1 MNNALKTKQKG
12 FNLAEMMTTLAI
24 TSILSATAVPAFDG
38 VIERSQLDAAKS
50 EMSSSLALA
59 RSEAINRNINTAIC
73 TSAGSTCDN
82 SISWTEGWIVF
93 VDENNNGT
101 RDNAEELLYVNQLGL
116 GKVRVVS
123 NTQVS
128 NVRFRSDGS
137 VINSGSID
145 VCAGSDNGLN
155 IAITPIGRTY
165 SSKLDSSTCSA

>member
-1 MNNALKTKQKG
+1 MNNALKSKQKG

-38 VIERSQLDAAKS
+38 IIERSQLDAAKS

-59 RSEAINRNINTAIC
+59 RSEAISRNLNTAIC
-73 TSAGSTCDN
+73 KSTGSTCDN
-82 SISWTEGWIVF
+82 SVSWNQGWIVF

-101 RDNAEELLYVNQLGL
+101 RDNAEELLYVNQVGL
-116 GKVRVVS
+116 GKVRVI
-123 NTQVS
+123 NDAQVS

-137 VINSGSID
+137 VINSGSIN
-145 VCAGSDNGLN
+145 VCAGSDTGLN
-155 IAITPIGRTY
+155 IAITPVGRTY

>member
-1 MNNALKTKQKG
+1 MTNARQTKQKG

-59 RSEAINRNINTAIC
+59 RSEAINRNLNTAIC
-73 TSAGSTCDN
+73 KSAGSACDN
-82 SISWTEGWIVF
+82 SISWNDGWIVF

-101 RDNAEELLYVNQLGL
+101 RDNAEELLYVNQMGL
-116 GKVRVVS
+116 GKVRVL
-123 NTQVS
+123 NDEQVT

-137 VINSGSID
+137 VINAGSIN
-145 VCAGSDNGLN
+145 VCAGSDTGLN

-165 SSKLDSSTCSA
+165 SSKLDSSTCNA